1 MEQLT
6 ISEVDTH
13 EEICAEFNKV
23 LRRLDAVEKRIT
35 ALEELGPI
43 KEQAKAEKE
52 AKKAKGAKK

>member
-35 ALEELGPI
+35 ALENPRPTVKELKDAIG
-43 KEQAKAEKE
+43 